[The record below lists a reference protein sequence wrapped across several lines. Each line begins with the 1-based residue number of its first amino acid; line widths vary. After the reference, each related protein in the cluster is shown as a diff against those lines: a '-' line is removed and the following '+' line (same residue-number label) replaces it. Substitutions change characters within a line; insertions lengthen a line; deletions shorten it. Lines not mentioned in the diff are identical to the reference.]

1 MAPFPMTVSKDKTLL
16 SWKINKECLHGVAV
30 FTSFMQLQTCVPE
43 HTFTSMCYFG
53 DKTRFLRQLFY
64 GIRLRSNESLQR
76 SLACSSGCC
85 CFRVSYPCTNS
96 FLLMAVITSVIG
108 TSAWFFSESRRDW
121 AVYIRAPLP
130 LPPPEQPC
138 IGPVLVVNV
147 LLGLVPVNLNRQCT
161 STMNSVTSFWLSWN
175 GSFHPLDL

>member
-64 GIRLRSNESLQR
+64 GIRLRSSESLQR
-76 SLACSSGCC
+76 SLVCSSGCC

-121 AVYIRAPLP
+121 AVCIRAPLP
-130 LPPPEQPC
+130 PPHTRAVMHWPRPGC
-138 IGPVLVVNV
+138 KCFIGPGSCQLKQAVY
-147 LLGLVPVNLNRQCT
+147 LN
-161 STMNSVTSFWLSWN
+161 NE
-175 GSFHPLDL
+175 